1 VTIVVKKKIFD
12 GNIFF
17 NFILHLNPNPM
28 KRHPV
33 YIFVA
38 GLIAFIF
45 ILTGATDDMKNSG
58 GAPAGYTGS
67 PGDGQNCIHCMG
79 GSATAVTGWIT
90 SDVPSTGYK
99 NDSTY
104 TITVTAAVAGTKG
117 FEVSPQDL
125 LGNLVGTLTA
135 GTDNHLVGTGKYV
148 THNTGKT
155 ANPAVWTFTWKAPS
169 TGNDDITFYGAIE
182 VTVPPRSTKT
192 TTLVIRKNTVGTEAH
207 NGRELKIYP
216 NPTSGIL
223 KIRSAEPV
231 QQVIVLNSTG
241 STVLVIDQSSPEII
255 VDLSNHPSG
264 IYFVRVKLNEEL
276 YTQKVIRN

>member
-1 VTIVVKKKIFD
+1 
-12 GNIFF
+12 
-17 NFILHLNPNPM
+17 M

-33 YIFVA
+33 YIILA

-45 ILTGATDDMKNSG
+45 ILTASTDDMKNNS
-58 GAPAGYTGS
+58 GAPAGNTNS
-67 PGDGQNCIHCMG
+67 PGDGQNCTHCMN
-79 GSATAVTGWIT
+79 GSATAVAGWIT

-104 TITVTAAVAGTKG
+104 IITVTAAVAGTKG

-135 GTDNHLVGTGKYV
+135 ETDNHLVGSGKYV
-148 THNTGKT
+148 THNSGKT
-155 ANPAVWTFTWKAPS
+155 ANPAVWSFTWKAPS

-192 TTLVIRKNTVGTEAH
+192 TTLVIHKSTVGTEAH
-207 NGRELKIYP
+207 QVPELKIWP
-216 NPTSGIL
+216 NPTNGLI
-223 KIRSAEPV
+223 KIRSAEPL
-231 QQVIVLNSTG
+231 QQVTVLNSTG
-241 STVLVIDQSSPEII
+241 TILQFSEQASAEVT
-255 VDLSNHPSG
+255 VDLSIYSDG
-264 IYFVRVKLNEEL
+264 IYFVRIKVNEKF